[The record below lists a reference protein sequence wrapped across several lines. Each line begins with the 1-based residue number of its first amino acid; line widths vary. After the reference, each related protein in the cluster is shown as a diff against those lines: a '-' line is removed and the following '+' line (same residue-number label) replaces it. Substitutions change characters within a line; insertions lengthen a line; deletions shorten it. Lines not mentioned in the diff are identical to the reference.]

1 MGEPARRW
9 VQGEL
14 SLEAHE
20 GPGELRLIWRG
31 RSADREPGKF
41 LLPVL
46 GEAIETC
53 RRRAVRLCLDFSA
66 LEYMNS
72 STFTPIVKTIDEA
85 RRAGVGIALEYS
97 QAKKWQALSFSALRT
112 FETPDGQIAV
122 LGR

>member
-1 MGEPARRW
+1 MSEPVTRW
-9 VQGEL
+9 TQGEL
-14 SLEAHE
+14 SLEVLERA
-20 GPGELRLIWRG
+20 GELRLVWRG

-46 GEAIETC
+46 GEAVDKC
-53 RRRAVRLCLDFSA
+53 RRLGERLCLDFSA

-112 FETPDGQIAV
+112 FETSDGRIAV

>member
-1 MGEPARRW
+1 MAESVRRW

-14 SLEAHE
+14 SLEASE
-20 GPGELRLIWRG
+20 RPGELRLIWRG

-46 GEAIETC
+46 GEALEAC
-53 RRRAVRLCLDFSA
+53 RLGARRLCLDFSE

-72 STFTPIVKTIDEA
+72 STFTPIVRTIDEA
-85 RRAGVGIALEYS
+85 RRARVGIALEYS

-112 FETPDGQIAV
+112 FETPDGQVAV

>member
-1 MGEPARRW
+1 MSEPVTRW
-9 VQGEL
+9 MQGEL
-14 SLEAHE
+14 SLEVLERA
-20 GPGELRLIWRG
+20 GELRLVWRG

-46 GEAIETC
+46 GEAVEKC
-53 RRRAVRLCLDFSA
+53 RRLGERLCLDFSA

-112 FETPDGQIAV
+112 FETPDGRIAV

>member
-1 MGEPARRW
+1 MSEPVSRW
-9 VQGEL
+9 TQGEL
-14 SLEAHE
+14 SVEAHP
-20 GPGELRLIWRG
+20 GNGELRLVWQG
-31 RSADREPGKF
+31 RSAEREPGAF
-41 LLPVL
+41 LLPLL
-46 GEAIETC
+46 GQAVETC
-53 RRRAVRLCLDFSA
+53 KQSGRRLTLDFSA

-112 FETPDGQIAV
+112 FETPDGRIAV

>member
-1 MGEPARRW
+1 MNEPVRRW

-14 SLEAHE
+14 SLEAQE
-20 GPGELRLIWRG
+20 RPGELRLVWRG
-31 RSADREPGKF
+31 RSADREPARF

-46 GEAIETC
+46 GQAVEAC
-53 RRRAVRLCLDFSA
+53 RSGAGRLCLDFSA

-85 RRAGVGIALEYS
+85 RRAGVAIALEYS

-112 FETPDGQIAV
+112 FETPDGRIAV

>member
-1 MGEPARRW
+1 MGEPVRRW

-14 SLEAHE
+14 SLEALE
-20 GPGELRLIWRG
+20 RAGELRLVWRG
-31 RSADREPGKF
+31 RSADREPGKY
-41 LLPVL
+41 LLPLL
-46 GEAIETC
+46 GEAVERC
-53 RRRAVRLCLDFSA
+53 RRTGERLCLDFSA

-112 FETPDGQIAV
+112 FETPDGRIAV

>member
-1 MGEPARRW
+1 MSEPVTRW
-9 VQGEL
+9 MQGEL
-14 SLEAHE
+14 SLEVLERA
-20 GPGELRLIWRG
+20 GELRLVWRG

-46 GEAIETC
+46 GEAVEKC
-53 RRRAVRLCLDFSA
+53 RRLGERLCLDFSA

-112 FETPDGQIAV
+112 FETLDGRIKV
-122 LGR
+122 HGK